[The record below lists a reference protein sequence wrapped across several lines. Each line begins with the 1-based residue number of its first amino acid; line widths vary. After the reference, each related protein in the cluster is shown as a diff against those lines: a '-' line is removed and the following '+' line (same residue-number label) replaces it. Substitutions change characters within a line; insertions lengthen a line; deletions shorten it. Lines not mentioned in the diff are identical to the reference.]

1 MADVLVLGGGLIGLA
16 VARRAALDGARV
28 TVVDPSPGGG
38 ASNVAAGMLAPVSET
53 VPGEE
58 DLLALGLASLERW
71 EAFAAELA
79 ERTGHDVG
87 LRPGGSLVV
96 ALDADDRDLLH
107 QRLRWMQGLGVGGRT
122 LTRREAREEEPALSP
137 EVTGALL
144 VEAEGSVDPRR
155 VVLALRA
162 DCDQLG
168 VRSVAA
174 SAAGLRV
181 RADRAVGADLDPAA
195 GTPDHLEADVVVLAT
210 GTASAHL
217 AGVPEHVRPPVRP
230 VKGEVLRLA
239 APPGHGP
246 LLRRVVRGLV
256 RGDEIYLVPRED
268 GNPELVLGATQEERG
283 DAVNTAGGLRWLLRG
298 AHDLAP
304 GVDELH
310 VSDMTAGL
318 RPGTPDNAPLL
329 GATDLPGLLMATG
342 HHRNGV
348 LLTPVTEH
356 VLGAVLRGDEVPE
369 VARPFRTDRFAA
381 AAAA

>member
-28 TVVDPSPGGG
+28 TVVDPSPGSG

-71 EAFAAELA
+71 TDFAAELA
-79 ERTGHDVG
+79 GRTGHDVG

-162 DCDQLG
+162 DCEQLG

-181 RADRAVGADLDPAA
+181 RGDRAVGADLDPAP

-217 AGVPEHVRPPVRP
+217 AGLPEHVRPPVRP

-310 VSDMTAGL
+310 VRDMTAGL

-356 VLGAVLRGDEVPE
+356 VLGAVLRGEDVPE
-369 VARPFRTDRFAA
+369 VAQPFRTDRFAA
-381 AAAA
+381 AAA